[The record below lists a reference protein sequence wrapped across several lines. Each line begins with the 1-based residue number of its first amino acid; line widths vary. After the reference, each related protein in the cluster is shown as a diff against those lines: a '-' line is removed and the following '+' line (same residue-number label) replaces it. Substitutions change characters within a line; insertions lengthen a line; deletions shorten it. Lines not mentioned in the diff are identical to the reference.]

1 MPTNINSFADNMNTL
16 VSKVNDV
23 LSVTQAINESMAG
36 TDAEI
41 VVKNNDS
48 STTLP
53 SYSNVIQRLNRAEN
67 TIATFT
73 RGYGVVETDDGTYRK
88 ISVESIS
95 RPPQDITNNAAIT
108 QFAIDPNWFFESLQY
123 PRCVIKLDLA
133 GQIDAA
139 SDRVYVNRVI
149 LDSTGTASN
158 GTLSMLDFYNA
169 NIAGQN
175 LNYQDLIALL
185 EQYGISYREDKEE
198 IDFPLTYEQYA
209 GEFAVQSVR
218 LLKDENGTSQIWY
231 FLDTLNYSEVDENG
245 YVLNNTHVLDVND
258 YVRFDDALFKVVEIS
273 QNQRRVRLEYAVG
286 YSTIGQGSVLEL
298 YNQPFAEKIVEI
310 GIGINEIDIVYVKGV
325 NETYNLLSRN
335 WSNPIEFYTNNLT
348 FEDSPETT
356 FASYYAANVADF
368 GATWIA
374 QAKEKQI
381 SAYNGLKPYA
391 PVLNLDDLEVVQ
403 INTQLDATLDSE
415 TYTQLTSEIASTKSN
430 ITSLRQTIASNKDLL
445 IQSSTQDER
454 ENIQN
459 LIDTDTTSLNTYTT
473 QYNSLVEELNTLLN
487 EAGAIGYSPKYH
499 VRGFFSIPQPRYTD
513 ESNRLG
519 EQAVIGFEIKY
530 RYLHTDETG
539 IKLNT
544 FEYTGSDNIIQ
555 TGVFTDWNLVTSKI
569 VEKVYDASLDTY
581 YWNYDRTTDGDA
593 ININQIDIP
602 IRSGEKVEIKV
613 RSISEAGYP
622 YNPLKSDWSNSV
634 IVSFPDNLTSND
646 SVTTM
651 LETVKDDMTAVTLQQ
666 TMTAAG
672 VYTHLA
678 DSNST
683 YKHTST
689 NISYTD
695 ITYDSSGKATNVVE
709 VSLQEKIDELVKQIN
724 NLTSQIS
731 TLTQP

>member
-1 MPTNINSFADNMNTL
+1 M
-16 VSKVNDV
+16 
-23 LSVTQAINESMAG
+23 
-36 TDAEI
+36 
-41 VVKNNDS
+41 
-48 STTLP
+48 
-53 SYSNVIQRLNRAEN
+53 
-67 TIATFT
+67 
-73 RGYGVVETDDGTYRK
+73 
-88 ISVESIS
+88 
-95 RPPQDITNNAAIT
+95 
-108 QFAIDPNWFFESLQY
+108 
-123 PRCVIKLDLA
+123 
-133 GQIDAA
+133 
-139 SDRVYVNRVI
+139 
-149 LDSTGTASN
+149 
-158 GTLSMLDFYNA
+158 
-169 NIAGQN
+169 
-175 LNYQDLIALL
+175 
-185 EQYGISYREDKEE
+185 
-198 IDFPLTYEQYA
+198 
-209 GEFAVQSVR
+209 
-218 LLKDENGTSQIWY
+218 
-231 FLDTLNYSEVDENG
+231 NYSEVDENG

-348 FEDSPETT
+348 FEDSPETS

-513 ESNRLG
+513 ETNRLG